1 MIPCLNEER
10 TLPLVLASIPRQI
23 EGVDSVEVLVIDDGC
38 TDGTVDV
45 ARRLGVRH
53 FVHHL
58 KNQGL
63 SRSFR
68 DGLMR
73 ALELDAD
80 IIALTDGDNQYK
92 QERIPDLI
100 RPILDGKADT
110 VIADRD
116 TQSIEHFSPGK
127 RFLQKF
133 GTWVLN
139 RVAGTEVPDATSGF
153 RAYSRKAAMQ
163 LNVIAEYSFATETT
177 IQASHKHHALGYVSI
192 PTNDKLR
199 ESRQFKSNWQHVRRS
214 AVTIVRSFIMYRPY
228 AVFLS
233 VGVILLVLG
242 LAPFVHVLWKAF
254 TVHEYLIFGP
264 KHVRSLIV
272 GSVLLIAAFISFTL
286 GIVADLVRINRILLE
301 DVLEQV
307 KLGRLEQPTDI
318 KDSASDETPVQARF
332 DRSALGKA
340 RRARP
345 QTLE

>member
-1 MIPCLNEER
+1 MKLIVMIPCLNEER
-10 TLPLVLASIPRQI
+10 TLPLVLASIPRFI
-23 EGVDSVEVLVIDDGC
+23 EGVDSVEILIIDDGC
-38 TDGTVDV
+38 TDRTVEV
-45 ARRLGVRH
+45 AKRLGVLH

-73 ALELDAD
+73 ALELGAD

-92 QERIPDLI
+92 QERIPELI
-100 RPILDGKADT
+100 RPILEGKADA

-116 TQSIEHFSPGK
+116 TQNIEHFSPTK
-127 RFLQKF
+127 KFLQRF

-139 RVAGTEVPDATSGF
+139 RAAGTRVPDATSGF

-177 IQASHKHHALGYVSI
+177 IQAAHKHHALGYVTI
-192 PTNDKLR
+192 PTNRKLR

-233 VGVILLVLG
+233 LGFILLILG
-242 LAPFVHVLWKAF
+242 LAPFVHVLWKAA
-254 TVHEYLIFGP
+254 TVHDYLIFGP
-264 KHVRSLIV
+264 HHIRSLIV
-272 GSVLLIAAFISFTL
+272 GAVLMVAAFISFTL
-286 GIVADLVRINRILLE
+286 GIVADLVRINRVLLE

-307 KLGRLEQPTDI
+307 KLGRLQRPNDVEKAVAHEATPT
-318 KDSASDETPVQARF
+318 ARL
-332 DRSALGKA
+332 DRSAM
-340 RRARP
+340 
-345 QTLE
+345 